1 MIKQLIVLATLAFLT
16 GADIMAQSEKTPAT
30 SVKVGDM
37 VPDFTLPYAT
47 KDTVV
52 FDGLS
57 SKELLGKRYLLAFY
71 PADWSGG
78 CTKEMCTFRD
88 DIKELEGLN
97 VEVLPVSADLVYSH
111 HEWAKALNLPFK
123 LLADQTRSFGT
134 AMGVYMADRGMMK
147 RSVFVIGPDGKI
159 QYANDNYSVSD
170 GTDLKALK
178 AFLASK

>member
-1 MIKQLIVLATLAFLT
+1 
-16 GADIMAQSEKTPAT
+16 MAQTEKTPAT
-30 SVKVGDM
+30 SVKVGDKL
-37 VPDFTLPYAT
+37 PDFHLPYAT
-47 KDTVV
+47 KDSVASEKL
-52 FDGLS
+52 D

-88 DIKELEGLN
+88 EIKELEGLD

-123 LLADQTRSFGT
+123 LLADQTREFGT

-147 RSVFVIGPDGKI
+147 RSVFVVGPDGKI
-159 QYANDNYSVSD
+159 QYSNDNYSVKD
-170 GTDLKALK
+170 DTDLKALK
-178 AFLASK
+178 QFLSTK